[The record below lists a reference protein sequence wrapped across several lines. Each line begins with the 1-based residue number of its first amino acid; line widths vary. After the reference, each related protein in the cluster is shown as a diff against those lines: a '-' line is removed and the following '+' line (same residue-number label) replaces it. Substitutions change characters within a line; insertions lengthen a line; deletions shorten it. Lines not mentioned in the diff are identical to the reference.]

1 MKLLSISFVIV
12 LFFGCSSRSSL
23 KVATSANMKSA
34 MVYIIEL
41 FQQSHDVEIDIIV
54 GASGKLASQ
63 IEFGAPYDI
72 FVSADTKYPNYL
84 FELGITNE
92 QPKVY
97 GSGKLVL
104 WSLKDVEPSLTI
116 LTTPKINAIAV
127 SNPKTAPYGE
137 LTKHV
142 LMTLGIYETVYSKLV
157 FGESIGQCD
166 QYITSKSVDIGI
178 TSMASVKSNQMEG
191 VGNWIEI
198 DSSLYDYL
206 PQSAVLIKTK
216 QTHAS
221 AQLFY
226 DFLFSNEVKT
236 ILRSYGYQVD

>member
-1 MKLLSISFVIV
+1 MKLLSH
-12 LFFGCSSRSSL
+12 FFFLMLCLGCSAEATL
-23 KVATSANMKSA
+23 KIATASNMKFA
-34 MVYIIEL
+34 MEEIVEL
-41 FQQSHDVEIDIIV
+41 FQNSHNVEVDIV
-54 GASGKLASQ
+54 LGSSGGLTSQ
-63 IEFGAPYDI
+63 IENGAPHDI

-84 FELGITNE
+84 FELGITSE

-116 LTTPKINAIAV
+116 LTTPKINSIAV

-142 LMTLGIYETVYSKLV
+142 LATLGMYENVYSKLV
-157 FGESIGQCD
+157 FGESISQCD
-166 QYITSKSVDIGI
+166 TYIYSGAVDVGI
-178 TSMASVKSNQMEG
+178 TSMASVKSKQMEG

-216 QTHAS
+216 QPHAS

-226 DFLFSNEVKT
+226 EFLFSNEVKT